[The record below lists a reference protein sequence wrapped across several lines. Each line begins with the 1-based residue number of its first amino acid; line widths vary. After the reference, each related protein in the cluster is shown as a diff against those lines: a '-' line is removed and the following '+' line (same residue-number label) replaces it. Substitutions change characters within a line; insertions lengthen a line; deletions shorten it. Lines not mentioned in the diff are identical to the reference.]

1 MPILSIE
8 IVQENHETI
17 DSSWAQ
23 QIADAAGAVFGT
35 EPGRTWVRLHRLDST
50 HYAEQGDNP
59 QQTPRPVFVS
69 VLQARTP
76 ELERKRVLASAL
88 ARCIGEVCRR
98 PTELVHILWLPE
110 GMNRIAFGGTL
121 REG

>member
-50 HYAEQGDNP
+50 HYAEQGGNP

-88 ARCIGEVCRR
+88 ASCIGDVCRR
-98 PTELVHILWLPE
+98 PTELVHVLWLPE